1 MDAKGGAATVA
12 VTAQAE
18 CAWTASSQS
27 SWITGLSPTSGQG
40 NAQVQF
46 QVDGNPDP
54 APRQGDIVF
63 NDQHVQV
70 RQDGTPCV
78 YQIGPGT
85 QTIDA
90 DAFTGTIAVT
100 AVASCAW
107 SATTNAPWLSIA
119 SGASGSGNGT
129 VTYRAAANASG
140 GRSGT
145 LTVAGQTVTITQ
157 NGAASGPPPPTGGPS
172 CTYAL
177 DATLR
182 EIGTPGGTVSVAVTA
197 GAGCAWTAV
206 SQVPWLNVTNGASGS
221 GNGTVTIAVAEN
233 SGASRIGP
241 VGIAGL
247 TFLVNQSGNCAV
259 TVNPTSQSIGAGGGP
274 GAAIGV
280 TTNAGCAWSAMSN
293 AAWLTITNGASG
305 SGNGSVTF
313 SATANPGAAR
323 TGTLLVAG
331 QVFTVTQAGSCAAT
345 IDPSSQSLPA
355 AGGAGAPVAV
365 TTAGGCAWTA
375 VSNAA
380 WLTIT
385 NGASGDGNGTVNF
398 SAAANAG
405 PARSGTVTIAGQTF
419 SVNQAGNCSA
429 TLNPTSLSSPVGG
442 GTGSQVAVT
451 VAAGCAWTATSNAP
465 WITITNGAS
474 GDGNGAVTFTVAAN
488 AGAARSGTLTIA
500 SQTFTV
506 DQAGN
511 CSAALNP
518 TSLSSPVGGGTGSQ
532 VAVTVAAGCAWT
544 ATSNAPWIT
553 ITNGA
558 SGSGNGTVTFTVAAN
573 AGAARSGTLTIAS
586 QTFTVDQAGNCSATL
601 NPTSL
606 SSPVGGGTG
615 SQVAVTVAAGCA
627 WTATSNAPWITI
639 TNGASGSGNGAVT
652 FTVAANA
659 GAARSGTLTIASQTF
674 TVDQAGNC
682 SATLNPTSLSSPVG
696 GGTGNQVAVT
706 VVAGCAWTATSNAPW
721 LTITNGASG
730 NGNGTVTF
738 TVAAN
743 TSAAR
748 SGTLAIAGQTFTVNQ
763 AANCTATINPTSLSI
778 PAGGGAGNQVGVTI
792 AAGCA
797 WTATSNAPW
806 ITITNGASGTGNGT
820 VTYTAAANTG
830 GARSG
835 TITIAGQT
843 FTANQAPN
851 CSSPSINPTSQS
863 IPQTGRAD
871 NTVSVTVAAGCA
883 WTATNNAP
891 SWITIT
897 AGASGNGNG
906 TVTYT
911 VAANTGANRTG
922 TMTIAG
928 ITFTV
933 TESGPCNPSLNKT
946 SANFNRNAANAD
958 VDVSNGNGCAWT
970 AVSQASWIQITSG
983 SPDTGNG
990 KVRYH
995 VDAFQGPGTSRTGT
1009 IIIADLTFTVIQSSQ
1024 EP

>member
-375 VSNAA
+375 VGNAA

-385 NGASGDGNGTVNF
+385 NGTSGDGNGTVNF

-465 WITITNGAS
+465 W
-474 GDGNGAVTFTVAAN
+474 
-488 AGAARSGTLTIA
+488 
-500 SQTFTV
+500 
-506 DQAGN
+506 
-511 CSAALNP
+511 
-518 TSLSSPVGGGTGSQ
+518 
-532 VAVTVAAGCAWT
+532 
-544 ATSNAPWIT
+544 
-553 ITNGA
+553 
-558 SGSGNGTVTFTVAAN
+558 
-573 AGAARSGTLTIAS
+573 
-586 QTFTVDQAGNCSATL
+586 
-601 NPTSL
+601 
-606 SSPVGGGTG
+606 
-615 SQVAVTVAAGCA
+615 
-627 WTATSNAPWITI
+627 
-639 TNGASGSGNGAVT
+639 
-652 FTVAANA
+652 
-659 GAARSGTLTIASQTF
+659 
-674 TVDQAGNC
+674 
-682 SATLNPTSLSSPVG
+682 
-696 GGTGNQVAVT
+696 
-706 VVAGCAWTATSNAPW
+706 

-763 AANCTATINPTSLSI
+763 AASCTATINPTSLSI

-1009 IIIADLTFTVIQSSQ
+1009 IIIADLTFTVTQSSQ